1 MQIHRSILQVGR
13 QLEALLLPK
22 LYPELARVPRARWS
36 SMLRHAR
43 QTELAVS
50 ERLGVLAAVAI
61 AAYALQP
68 VGEGQSLIV
77 RYLVQFAIALPA
89 VALLA
94 APWLVRRTRRGLQS
108 ATSRFN
114 GGELCQDSQTAAAT
128 EPSAGKARERQ
139 SIPAPTRHS

>member
-1 MQIHRSILQVGR
+1 MQTCRSILQMGR

-22 LYPELARVPRARWS
+22 LYPELSHVPQVRWS

-68 VGEGQSLIV
+68 IGEGQSLII
-77 RYLVQFAIALPA
+77 RYLVQFAIALPT

-94 APWLVRRTRRGLQS
+94 APWLVRRTRRGLQI

-114 GGELCQDSQTAAAT
+114 GGELCKDSQTAAAAS
-128 EPSAGKARERQ
+128 PSAGKARERR
-139 SIPAPTRHS
+139 SITAPTRHS